1 MLKGRSVVAVSQKI
15 YYDEARQE
23 TWDALDQKL
32 EAWLSSMLLL
42 PFPVPNSLSSSEL
55 IDWILR
61 LSPNGIV
68 LSGGN
73 DIGENKKRDQTERL
87 LIDFA
92 EKNSLPLVG
101 ICRGMQMVAQ
111 YFGSEIVTVEGHVK
125 TRHALD
131 SINGKELPLRVN
143 SFHNLGIPEVYSPL
157 RATAMSEDGFV
168 EAADHTSL
176 PWELFM
182 WHPER
187 EEIYDKRHTK
197 HIFNLLT
204 GA

>member
-1 MLKGRSVVAVSQKI
+1 MHKGRSVVAVSQRI
-15 YYDEARQE
+15 YYDRARQE

-32 EAWLSSMLLL
+32 ESWLSSMLLL
-42 PFPVPNSLSSSEL
+42 PFPVPNSLSSTEL
-55 IDWILR
+55 VDWISK

-73 DIGENKKRDQTERL
+73 DIGEHKKRDQTERL
-87 LIDFA
+87 LINFA
-92 EKNSLPLVG
+92 EKKSLPLVG

-111 YFGSEIVTVEGHVK
+111 YFGSEIVTVDGHVK
-125 TRHALD
+125 TQHAID
-131 SINGKELPLRVN
+131 IINGKALPLRVN

-168 EAADHTSL
+168 EAAEHSSL

-187 EEIYDKRHTK
+187 EEIYDERHTQ
-197 HIFNLLT
+197 HISNLLT